1 MIDFIAK
8 LEGMLKTSGCEDY
21 EIHLMDSWKKSP
33 TINLSKSI
41 NISKGE
47 TTNA

>member
-21 EIHLMDSWKKSP
+21 EIQYLPRGGAS
-33 TINLSKSI
+33 ILS
-41 NISKGE
+41 
-47 TTNA
+47 NARRQNHFYEKNC